1 MNATKRTFDLST
13 IPADASFAIV
23 RPLIVLSLGMGVD
36 SVAILLRWLLD
47 PTSRSFDLRDLIVI
61 TAMTG
66 DEFASTGTL
75 MQDYLLPLMRKH
87 GVRYIQVA
95 RKGHSTRD
103 GIAVLSDSRET
114 TEMHI
119 DGVYKLSQEFLN
131 NGTHQPVGGCRK
143 CSQKQKGH
151 VLDSM
156 LSVELH
162 DMTMSELNK
171 AHKAGGLA
179 VRPYIHVIGF
189 SADELRRVKKDQD
202 YGKLPGRVAA
212 YPLVDWKWGR
222 DECLDYIEQSVG
234 VRWEKSACGQCPFA
248 QMSEDVQ
255 RRFRDEPELAAMSC
269 EIEMNSLV
277 FNHRMHLYG
286 EDESKS
292 VFKML
297 RDDSNIGAL
306 RRFEQRVEAREWA
319 IWKVRRVWKKKN
331 VKNDDGDVI
340 GTDETKAGNAAR
352 ATSIIARGSRDDMEK
367 LLATKGTIERGT
379 AHNLG
384 RVWSRT
390 KRTDGLFPAVEECL
404 VVGPVIAREKEQKSF
419 QAVWD
424 EAVAAQPEAA
434 SQAANGR

>member
-1 MNATKRTFDLST
+1 MNATKRTIPH
-13 IPADASFAIV
+13 IPADAGFAIV
-23 RPLIVLSLGMGVD
+23 RPLVVLSLGMGVD
-36 SVAILLRWLLD
+36 SVAILLRWLRD

-66 DEFASTGTL
+66 DEFSSTARL
-75 MQDYLLPLMRKH
+75 MREHLIPLMNEH
-87 GVRYIQVA
+87 GVRFVQVA

-103 GIAVLSDSRET
+103 GIAILSDSTSTDEL
-114 TEMHI
+114 HI
-119 DGVYKLSQEFLN
+119 DGVYKLSQEFLR

-151 VLDSM
+151 VLDSV

-162 DMTMSELNK
+162 DMTMNELNK
-171 AHKAGGLA
+171 ASRAGQVA

-189 SADELRRVKKDQD
+189 SADELKRVKKDQD

-222 DECLDYIEQSVG
+222 DECLDYIESELG

-277 FNHRMHLYG
+277 FNNRMHLYG
-286 EDESKS
+286 ESADKS

-297 RDDSNIGAL
+297 RDDGNVGAL
-306 RRFEQRVEAREWA
+306 RRFEQRIAKHEWA
-319 IWKVRRVWKKKN
+319 IWRVRRVWKAAS
-331 VKNDDGDVI
+331 VKSEAGEVI
-340 GTDETKAGNAAR
+340 DTDESKAGNAAR
-352 ATSIIARGSRDDMEK
+352 ATEIVARGSRSDMEE
-367 LLATKGTIERGT
+367 LLASKGEVVRDS
-379 AHNLG
+379 AHELA
-384 RVWSRT
+384 RVWVRT
-390 KRTDGLFPAVEECL
+390 KRTDGLYPAVEEML
-404 VVGPVIAREKEQKSF
+404 VAGPVIAREKQQPSF
-419 QAVWD
+419 EGVWAAALASQPAS
-424 EAVAAQPEAA
+424 EAVRA
-434 SQAANGR
+434 SC